1 MLDMEIVA
9 VCSEIQTKQIN
20 IFCRKNVG
28 YFKDKFSGT
37 YIEHWVFSG
46 FIVILTNCT
55 KEIKGNWPCI
65 YLLTYRRKLLYLYH
79 ATETSVTF

>member
-55 KEIKGNWPCI
+55 
-65 YLLTYRRKLLYLYH
+65 
-79 ATETSVTF
+79 